1 MCGIVGYIG
10 KNNAAGVV
18 LSGLQRLEY
27 RGYDSAGICLFSNKD
42 AKLERVRVVGKIA
55 ALVNE
60 VERVIPGHGGANYH
74 LGIGHTRWATHGAP
88 TEANAHPH
96 FSQSGDFAIVHN
108 GIIENYVA
116 LKERLVHKG
125 YVFSSE
131 TDTEALAHLIEA
143 CYDGNLK
150 AAVAAALESVEG
162 TYGLAVISRR
172 QPGLLV
178 AARKGSPLVVGV
190 GAGEM
195 IVASDVSAII
205 NYTKQVVF
213 LNDGDIAEI
222 KADGF
227 DISSLKNVP
236 VSREMTHIDWSP
248 GQIEKA
254 GHEHFMHKE
263 IHEQPEALV
272 NATRGR
278 LMENDGTT
286 KLSGIRMTPSELARV
301 GRIMIAACG
310 TSLYAG
316 MVGRYFFEE
325 LAGIPAEVDQAAE
338 FRYRNPIIEPD
349 SCMVAISQSGETA
362 DTIEAVREG
371 MRKGA
376 NVLSICNVVGS
387 TIARE
392 TGRGVYLHAGPE
404 IGVAS
409 TKAFTCQVA
418 VLAML
423 AILLGRA
430 RRMSASTG
438 RELVRELMRLDEL
451 AKAALVQEDEIKRI
465 AEKYAR
471 AENFFYI
478 GRGYMYPVA
487 LEGALKLKE
496 ISYVHAEGY
505 HAAELKHGPIAL
517 LDKNVPVVAV
527 VPDIH
532 GKTKTVSNMQECRAR
547 SAPVIAIATEGDS
560 EIDQFCNDVIRVP
573 RCADFITPIPVVIV
587 EQLFAYH
594 VAKLR
599 GCPIDQPRNL
609 AKSVTVE

>member
-10 KNNAAGVV
+10 KNNATGVV

-27 RGYDSAGICLFSNKD
+27 RGYDSSGICLLSGKSSEL
-42 AKLERVRVVGKIA
+42 KRVRVVGKIA
-55 ALVNE
+55 ALSAE
-60 VERVIPGHGGANYH
+60 VERIVPDHGSAEYH

-96 FSQSGDFAIVHN
+96 FSRSGEFAVVHN
-108 GIIENYVA
+108 GIIENYMD
-116 LKERLVHKG
+116 LKERLSSKG
-125 YVFSSE
+125 YVFSSQ
-131 TDTEALAHLIEA
+131 TDTEVLAHLIEA

-150 AAVAAALESVEG
+150 SAVAAALESVEG
-162 TYGLAVISRR
+162 TYGIAVISKRE
-172 QPGLLV
+172 PEVLV
-178 AARKGSPLVVGV
+178 AARKGSPIVLGV
-190 GAGEM
+190 GNGEM
-195 IVASDVSAII
+195 IVASDISAII
-205 NYTKQVVF
+205 NYTRRVVF

-227 DISSLKNVP
+227 DVSSLKNVP
-236 VSREMTHIDWSP
+236 VSREMTHIDWNP
-248 GQIEKA
+248 GQIEKT

-272 NATRGR
+272 NSTRGR
-278 LMENDGTT
+278 LMENDGTV
-286 KLSGIRMTPSELARV
+286 KLSGIRMTSADLARV

-310 TSLYAG
+310 TSFYAG

-325 LAGIPAEVDQAAE
+325 LSGIPAEVDQSAE

-349 SCMVAISQSGETA
+349 SCLVAISQSGETA
-362 DTIEAVREG
+362 DTLEAVREG

-376 NVLSICNVVGS
+376 NVLAICNVVGS

-423 AILLGRA
+423 AILFGRA

-438 RELVRELMRLDEL
+438 RDLVRELMRLDEL
-451 AKAALVQEDEIKRI
+451 AKAALAQEEVIKRI
-465 AEKYAR
+465 AGKYAR
-471 AENFFYI
+471 ADNFFYI

-496 ISYVHAEGY
+496 ISYIHAEGY

-517 LDKNVPVVAV
+517 LEKNVPVMAV
-527 VPDIH
+527 VPDIQ
-532 GKTKTVSNMQECRAR
+532 GKTKTISNMQECRAR
-547 SAPVIAIATEGDS
+547 HSPVIAIASEGDS
-560 EIDQFCNDVIRVP
+560 EVDNFCDDVIRIP
-573 RCADFITPIPVVIV
+573 RCAGFIAPVPAVIV

-594 VAKLR
+594 VAKMR